1 MNDIQDLKDNLLK
14 GLLQL
19 KSDYPDCTWL
29 KECIEMNRPNTGV
42 TDVNLTLELTER
54 NLALISQN

>member
-1 MNDIQDLKDNLLK
+1 MNDIKDLKDNLLK

-29 KECIEMNRPNTGV
+29 KECLEMNRPNAEV
-42 TDVNLTLELTER
+42 TDMTLTLEITEKSLT
-54 NLALISQN
+54 LISQN